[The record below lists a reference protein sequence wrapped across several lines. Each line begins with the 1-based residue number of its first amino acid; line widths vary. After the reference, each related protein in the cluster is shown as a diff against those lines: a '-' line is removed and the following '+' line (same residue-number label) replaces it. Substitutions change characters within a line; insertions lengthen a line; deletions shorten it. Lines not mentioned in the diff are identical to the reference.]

1 MKRSRRRVAPHAV
14 RSVDVVVVG
23 GGPAGLAAATWL
35 ARYRRSVVV
44 VDSGEYRNRWVE
56 EAHGYLSQQV
66 LRPLDFLAACR
77 DDLLG
82 YDEVSLRSGRVVEV
96 TGVCDAFAARLDD
109 GESLHGRRLVLA
121 TGVEDAFP
129 DVAGFFDHYGTSV
142 FHCPVCDGYEARGCD
157 IVVFGWGSHVT
168 GFALAMLTWAAT
180 VTVVT
185 DGREFE
191 GDTSD
196 EVALRAA
203 GVAVVEDVAAELV
216 GARGDLRA
224 VRLRSGVEL
233 PSQMAFFSIGHRPR
247 TDLAAS
253 LSCELAEADCVAVDG
268 EGRTSVPGVF
278 AAGDLVPGLQLVQV
292 AAGKGAVAGVGCAR
306 SLLPYI

>member
-1 MKRSRRRVAPHAV
+1 M
-14 RSVDVVVVG
+14 RSVDAIVVG

-35 ARYRRSVVV
+35 ARYRRSVLV

-56 EAHGYLSQQV
+56 EAHGYLAQRV

-82 YDEVSLRSGRVVEV
+82 YDEVTLRSGRVADV
-96 TGVCDAFAARLDD
+96 TGVCDAFAVTLDDD
-109 GESLHGRRLVLA
+109 GESVHGRRLVLA

-142 FHCPVCDGYEARGCD
+142 FHCPVCDGYETRGRD
-157 IVVFGWGSHVT
+157 VVVFGWGSHVT

-196 EVALRAA
+196 EVALTAA

-216 GARGDLRA
+216 GTRGDLRA

-233 PSQMAFFSIGHRPR
+233 RCQMAFFSIAHRPR
-247 TDLAAS
+247 NDLARS
-253 LSCELAEADCVAVDG
+253 LSCALVEEGCVAVDD

-292 AAGKGAVAGVGCAR
+292 AAGKGAVAGVGAAR
-306 SLLPYI
+306 SLLPHA